1 MLRGSEAIA
10 LHSLCRNNLNP
21 LRFIE
26 SLPNIYFC
34 PTLSTILGVLA
45 LYTFFNFFL
54 FTSKKAGRV
63 LKPGGR
69 FLFVESAEV
78 DGESFLEEILKMSA
92 PADDGEEADDN
103 DNNEST
109 EESTTIEENEDGDD
123 SMSIIFSEVGYDNV
137 DMVLTPHVAGVAI
150 KALDADL
157 TSEQRAE
164 LKTRE
169 ERDRMAD
176 LSLDAFERG
185 NRRNKR
191 RRKKTGGGGAVGE
204 KKEMGMKK

>member
-1 MLRGSEAIA
+1 M
-10 LHSLCRNNLNP
+10 
-21 LRFIE
+21 
-26 SLPNIYFC
+26 
-34 PTLSTILGVLA
+34 
-45 LYTFFNFFL
+45 
-54 FTSKKAGRV
+54 
-63 LKPGGR
+63 KPGGR

-92 PADDGEEADDN
+92 PANNDGEEGDDN
-103 DNNEST
+103 ENNEST
-109 EESTTIEENEDGDD
+109 EESTTIEEDEDGDD
-123 SMSIIFSEVGYDNV
+123 STSTIIFSEVGYDNV

-150 KALDADL
+150 KAFDADL

-169 ERDRMAD
+169 ERDRLAD

-185 NRRNKR
+185 NRKNKR
-191 RRKKTGGGGAVGE
+191 RRKKTSSGGAVGE